1 MEDCSDVQRTPRS
14 PPWEYILSEGEKEA
28 GDLGKDKDFGGE
40 IHQIFPLICYMTIL
54 GCWGVYE
61 KGMRDISFLPLEG
74 ER

>member
-1 MEDCSDVQRTPRS
+1 MEDCSDVHLDHPHGSIFFR
-14 PPWEYILSEGEKEA
+14 K